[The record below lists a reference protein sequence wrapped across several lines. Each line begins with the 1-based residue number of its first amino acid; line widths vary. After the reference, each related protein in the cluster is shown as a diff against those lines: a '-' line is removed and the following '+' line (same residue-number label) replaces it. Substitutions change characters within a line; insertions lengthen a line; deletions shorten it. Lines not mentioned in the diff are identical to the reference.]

1 MRRVWLLMVVWVALM
16 GVAQQK
22 ADYRK
27 MSRFVREAAEE
38 GVRSQEIVEAVKAG
52 IADFVKDAEQ
62 SDDITLLVVKRK

>member
-27 MSRFVREAAEE
+27 MSRFVRKAAEE
-38 GVRSQEIVEAVKAG
+38 GVRREGVRSQESGVSRI
-52 IADFVKDAEQ
+52 
-62 SDDITLLVVKRK
+62 L

>member
-1 MRRVWLLMVVWVALM
+1 LDNILRRE
-16 GVAQQK
+16 GV
-22 ADYRK
+22 R
-27 MSRFVREAAEE
+27 RE

>member
-1 MRRVWLLMVVWVALM
+1 MVVWVALM

-38 GVRSQEIVEAVKAG
+38 GVRSKESGVRSQESGVSRI
-52 IADFVKDAEQ
+52 
-62 SDDITLLVVKRK
+62 L